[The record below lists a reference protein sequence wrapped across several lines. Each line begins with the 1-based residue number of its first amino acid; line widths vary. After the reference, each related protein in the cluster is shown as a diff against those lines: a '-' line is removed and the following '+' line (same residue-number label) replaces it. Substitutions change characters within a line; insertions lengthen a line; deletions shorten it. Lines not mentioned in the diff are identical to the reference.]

1 MAVLFAHLRG
11 VSRDMSWTDQ
21 HQTEE
26 AEDDDQILSEE
37 FDDWVR
43 EGAAPG
49 EEDES
54 EADQADTTVDEAE
67 SSAEDS
73 EGEPARAASMRSG
86 TVSRQ
91 GSDEPLMMNQCP
103 RCDGRKFVSK
113 KLVYEEFHYNEEGT
127 LEGHQNNVRAEF
139 EYTCLKCQERFH
151 ELPRSARSYYTEVAV
166 LRQDLRRAIRVQL
179 RAWGSSMKS
188 WIRKPYRR

>member
-1 MAVLFAHLRG
+1 
-11 VSRDMSWTDQ
+11 MSWTDQ
-21 HQTEE
+21 HQTED

-37 FDDWVR
+37 FDDWVQ

-49 EEDES
+49 EEDAE
-54 EADQADTTVDEAE
+54 DDGQADTTAADEAE
-67 SSAEDS
+67 GSTEDGEESS
-73 EGEPARAASMRSG
+73 EGEQAKVASMSSS

-91 GSDEPLMMNQCP
+91 RGDEPLMMDQCP
-103 RCDGRKFVSK
+103 RCDGREFVSK
-113 KLVYEEFHYNEEGT
+113 KLVYEEFHYSEGGE

-139 EYTCLKCQERFH
+139 EYTCLECQERFH

-188 WIRKPYRR
+188 WMRKPYRR

>member
-1 MAVLFAHLRG
+1 
-11 VSRDMSWTDQ
+11 MSWTDQ
-21 HQTEE
+21 HQTED
-26 AEDDDQILSEE
+26 AENDDQILSEE

-43 EGAAPG
+43 EGTAPG

-54 EADQADTTVDEAE
+54 EANQTDTTADGADSTAEEAE
-67 SSAEDS
+67 ASTGGDQV
-73 EGEPARAASMRSG
+73 GAASMSSS

-91 GSDEPLMMNQCP
+91 GADKPLMMDQCP
-103 RCDGRKFVSK
+103 RCDGREFVSK
-113 KLVYEEFHYNEEGT
+113 KLVYEEFHYSEAGE

-139 EYTCLKCQERFH
+139 EYTCLECQERFH
-151 ELPRSARSYYTEVAV
+151 ELPRGARSYYSEVAV

-179 RAWGSSMKS
+179 RAWAGSMKS

>member
-1 MAVLFAHLRG
+1 
-11 VSRDMSWTDQ
+11 MSWTDQ

-26 AEDDDQILSEE
+26 AADDDQILSEE
-37 FDDWVR
+37 FDNWVR
-43 EGAAPG
+43 EGAALD

-73 EGEPARAASMRSG
+73 EESSEGEPAGAASMRPG
-86 TVSRQ
+86 TVLRQ

-113 KLVYEEFHYNEEGT
+113 KLVYEEFHYSEGGE
-127 LEGHQNNVRAEF
+127 LEGHQNRVRAEF
-139 EYTCLKCQERFH
+139 EYTCLECQERFH
-151 ELPRSARSYYTEVAV
+151 ELPRGARSYYSEVAV
-166 LRQDLRRAIRVQL
+166 LRQDLRQAIRVQL

-188 WIRKPYRR
+188 WMRKPYRRG

>member
-1 MAVLFAHLRG
+1 
-11 VSRDMSWTDQ
+11 MSWTDQ

-26 AEDDDQILSEE
+26 AEDDDQNLSEE
-37 FDDWVR
+37 FDEWVR

-49 EEDES
+49 EEDKS
-54 EADQADTTVDEAE
+54 EADQADTTVDEDE

-73 EGEPARAASMRSG
+73 KESSEGEPARVAPMESG

-103 RCDGRKFVSK
+103 RCDGREFVSK
-113 KLVYEEFHYNEEGT
+113 KLVYEEFHYSKAGE

-139 EYTCLKCQERFH
+139 EYTCLECQERFH

-179 RAWGSSMKS
+179 RAWASSMKS
-188 WIRKPYRR
+188 WMRKPYRR